1 MTTRRKPTRKGSSSK
16 TAPTEAAAPPAPP
29 PSRRQRRARQ
39 AAVPLGVEMPQV
51 GVSRQAEPTTRAA
64 PQPAYYLVFNR
75 DRWDFIGGRVVP
87 QLSKA
92 KILPGA
98 NGVGVDRSGKPLP
111 GMMLAQIEE
120 NGHQV
125 IPWDVDGPGTS
136 YLRRDPATGG
146 WYSRWERVFPGSSAV
161 HSDTEG
167 YAEWLEGLIDRGV
180 LEPAPIYVLER
191 LLGRYQG
198 LAAETSNKPARAND
212 HAGYLQAI
220 EVIGFE
226 LEAARAEEE
235 VPELELQ
242 AEETPELEAGT
253 PDLGTGEPTTA
264 PPSEG

>member
-1 MTTRRKPTRKGSSSK
+1 MTTSRKRPTRKKGK
-16 TAPTEAAAPPAPP
+16 ATATADETKPAPTPA
-29 PSRRQRRARQ
+29 RRQRRARQ
-39 AAVPLGVEMPQV
+39 AAVGLQTEIPQV
-51 GVSRQAEPTTRAA
+51 GVSRQAEPTTKAP

-98 NGVGVDRSGKPLP
+98 NGVGVDRTGKPLP

-120 NGHQV
+120 NGFQV

-136 YLRRDPATGG
+136 YLRRDKATGG
-146 WYSRWERVFPGSSAV
+146 WYSRWESVFPGSSAV

-198 LAAETSNKPARAND
+198 LAAETSN
-212 HAGYLQAI
+212 
-220 EVIGFE
+220 
-226 LEAARAEEE
+226 
-235 VPELELQ
+235 
-242 AEETPELEAGT
+242 
-253 PDLGTGEPTTA
+253 
-264 PPSEG
+264 